1 MGDFRVLCPR
11 VQMECRAV
19 SLTDSAGE
27 FIKNVIV
34 TGQPMRAVDLSEG
47 KSVQKRQIFIS
58 ECTKTT
64 RAFWGGFLVDSISR
78 RKQLV
83 PFKREGGGGSRSGR
97 RRCCDDTLAVVRPC
111 ECALAERS
119 SRQWSYPVPIDPQF
133 AKLEFASV
141 PGGIT

>member
-27 FIKNVIV
+27 FIKNVVV

-64 RAFWGGFLVDSISR
+64 RAFWGSFLVDSISR

-83 PFKREGGGGSRSGR
+83 PFKREGGGGKSVREKAMLRRYLGR
-97 RRCCDDTLAVVRPC
+97 GATVRVCP
-111 ECALAERS
+111 S
-119 SRQWSYPVPIDPQF
+119 
-133 AKLEFASV
+133 
-141 PGGIT
+141 